1 MDVDTLLRAYD
12 PASRQPLPG
21 PDSAE
26 AISMYQQIVGSARPK
41 RKSARSRIRIAVGVT
56 SGAVAALAV
65 GLTLASLA
73 SLPGGPRSAG
83 TAVGHASPSPGRA
96 AVTAVL
102 TAKQVLDTAATAA
115 LSHPGAAPRPD
126 QFVYTKVGDGAG
138 HVTQNWLSVDGSRNG
153 LAEDPGA
160 NGTTTIL
167 GCVNGEHR
175 VRLPGYNGKP
185 YTGPAK
191 PKTPVPLDGPV
202 LTEPCTAQPAF
213 FPAMP
218 TTASALPAY
227 LAKTLGVRL
236 NDLNDVAKVVG
247 GMFQSD
253 YLLPAQRAALY
264 EFLSTTPG
272 LTLERNVKDVAG
284 RPGIGV
290 GWSFQGSKAMLV
302 FDPSTYT
309 LLGVTTWGERGEVG
323 GAALLQM
330 AITNQA
336 GLEP

>member
-1 MDVDTLLRAYD
+1 MDVDTLLAASD

-26 AISMYQQIVGSARPK
+26 AIRIYQQIIGSAGPE
-41 RKSARSRIRIAVGVT
+41 RKAARIRIRIAVGVT

-65 GLTLASLA
+65 GLTLS
-73 SLPGGPRSAG
+73 SLPGGTHSAG
-83 TAVGHASPSPGRA
+83 TAVGHPGASPSGA
-96 AVTAVL
+96 GVTAVL

-115 LSHPGAAPRPD
+115 LSHPGASPRPD
-126 QFVYTKVGDGAG
+126 QFVYSKVGDGG
-138 HVTQNWLSVDGSRNG
+138 HVTQTWLSVDGSRNG
-153 LAEDPGA
+153 LAEDQGA

-167 GCVNGEHR
+167 GCVNGKREM
-175 VRLPGYNGKP
+175 RLPGYNGKP

-191 PKTPVPLDGPV
+191 PKAPVPLDGPV
-202 LTEPCTAQPAF
+202 VTVPCTPQPAF
-213 FPAMP
+213 LPAMP
-218 TTASALPAY
+218 TTASAMPAY
-227 LAKTLGVRL
+227 LAKTQGVRL
-236 NDLNDVAKVVG
+236 NDLNDLAKVVG

-264 EFLSTTPG
+264 KFLATTPG
-272 LTLERNVKDVAG
+272 LTLERNVKDVSG

-290 GWSFQGSKAMLV
+290 GWSFMGSRAVLI

-309 LLGVTTWGERGEVG
+309 LLGLTTRGEQGQVG
-323 GAALLQM
+323 GDALLKI

-336 GLEP
+336 GQEP